1 MRISPTLFR
10 TSTFRLA
17 IAYLLVFAVS
27 VGAILG
33 YVYWRTAVLLVQQT
47 DETIA
52 AEFLSLGEEYQKT
65 GMQGVLETVAS
76 RSRQDSNQIY
86 LFTNPLG
93 RRLAGNLDSLPVA
106 ATGKEGWIEFSYAVD
121 TGGRL
126 DQHTARAYYRELEGG
141 YRVVVGRNV
150 EERRKFAD
158 IIRTTLVWA
167 LAITLLLGVTGGLLV
182 SRNFLRR
189 IDSITAASGRI
200 MSGDLSERMPVR
212 GTGDEIDRLSVSLNE
227 MLDQIERLMA
237 GMSEISSNVAHDLRT
252 PLTRLKARA
261 EDALRNGTPEEYK
274 TALEQTLEES
284 DRLLE
289 TFNALLS
296 IARVESGQPR
306 EGMARVD
313 AAALVRE
320 VAELYEPTV
329 EEEGGTLSVKAEGDE
344 PVRAD
349 RQLLAQALT
358 NLIDNAL
365 KHGGQPGAPAR
376 IDIAVGHSGGDVVVT
391 VADNGRGIPEADR
404 ERVKERFVRLE
415 ESRSKPGSGLG
426 LSLVAGIM
434 TLHRGR
440 LELEDNAPGLRARLV
455 LPRLAEK
462 S

>member
-313 AAALVRE
+313 AGALVRE

-329 EEEGGTLSVKAEGDE
+329 EEEGGRCAGR
-344 PVRAD
+344 PRAMS
-349 RQLLAQALT
+349 
-358 NLIDNAL
+358 
-365 KHGGQPGAPAR
+365 PFAPTASSWR
-376 IDIAVGHSGGDVVVT
+376 
-391 VADNGRGIPEADR
+391 R
-404 ERVKERFVRLE
+404 
-415 ESRSKPGSGLG
+415 RSPTS
-426 LSLVAGIM
+426 STM
-434 TLHRGR
+434 
-440 LELEDNAPGLRARLV
+440 P
-455 LPRLAEK
+455 
-462 S
+462 